1 MTDSADSLDCDA
13 GFYCS
18 SRSPIAAPVGESY
31 GDECPTGAYCPV
43 GSDAPILCAA
53 GTYNNETRQ
62 SSCRTC
68 PAGFYCQIN
77 TTQPVSCPEG
87 YICLE
92 GQGEA
97 YTYPCDAGKFNNL
110 TERYQASHC
119 QSCLPGYVLKQAD
132 CATISEFN
140 ASSHQITLYK
150 VLLLYK
156 CKLRFRMYCE
166 TPGLGWPTG
175 ECWGGWYCALG
186 SAFANPSASGGRHT
200 AEILFSASASFSGT

>member
-1 MTDSADSLDCDA
+1 MGPHRASWGQEAFSDCTDCPGGKYCPESNMTDSADALDCDA

-31 GDECPTGAYCPV
+31 GDECPTGTYCPV

-87 YICLE
+87 YFCLE

-119 QSCLPGYVLKQAD
+119 QSCLPGYVLKQAG
-132 CATISEFN
+132 ATISEFN
-140 ASSHQITLYK
+140 ASSH
-150 VLLLYK
+150 
-156 CKLRFRMYCE
+156 
-166 TPGLGWPTG
+166 
-175 ECWGGWYCALG
+175 
-186 SAFANPSASGGRHT
+186 
-200 AEILFSASASFSGT
+200 